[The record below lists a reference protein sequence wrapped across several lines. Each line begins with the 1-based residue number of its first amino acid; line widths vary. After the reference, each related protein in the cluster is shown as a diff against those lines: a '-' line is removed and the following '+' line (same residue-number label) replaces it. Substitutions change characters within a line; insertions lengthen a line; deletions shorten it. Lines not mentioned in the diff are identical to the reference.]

1 MEYIPV
7 RVSDIIRQ
15 VNRDIYLPAIQREFV
30 WGTDRVERLFDSI
43 MADFPIGSFLYWKLE
58 QKHKDDWPVYEFVRD
73 FDAESPDNQP
83 ANMAGITKDITLVL
97 DGQQR
102 ITSLF
107 VGLRGSYRYFRYRW
121 RETHLYLNL
130 LKPPVPNEDNP
141 EELTYEF
148 AFRENADPSDGKP
161 QLWYSVGRILDFED
175 AEDAKRDMKSQ
186 LAGLPEEQQENAN
199 KLIGRLHNRIHTTLV
214 GNYYEEKSQEYE
226 KVLQV
231 FVRANSAGQPLEY
244 SDLLLATATA
254 KWETLD
260 ARKEFHDFTKSINE
274 TGTGYNFGKDF
285 VLKASLYLTDSLP
298 IQYKVK
304 NFTRPNLRKIEANW
318 EKVKESLATTVRL
331 ISRFGFNTK
340 NVVAPLVL
348 LPIALFLL
356 KRGNRTFD
364 TSSSGADAD
373 AQVAIRRWFVFST
386 LKNAFGGSSDTILA
400 RLRDLLK
407 DCGPDS
413 PFPAS
418 NLYKALDIEPHLNT
432 AEIDRILG
440 SGYQGRYTNVVLS
453 LLYPD
458 RDWKDAVFHEDHIFP
473 QSEFRVGR
481 LRQRGYDEQ
490 KIQGYLTRFNTL
502 CNLQLLT
509 ESENLSK
516 NATPFD
522 EWIQTRDAAFHARH
536 LIPDLPTYDF
546 DHFDDF
552 AKARIKMIV
561 DALKRLDQ
569 TPTDEHD
576 AFSERGAVG
585 ELQTIRSPSANGVV
599 EERSEVRCKAQLPDE
614 NLVTSENDVVVVPAQ
629 NAWPEYHQYHAYVCQ
644 PDRSF
649 RQVKRLAFYSDGQI
663 YPLVPLILES
673 HDHVEFP
680 GEHKGRLGELVGTL
694 LKSANTRQEGTAYKV
709 VFLSAPDSPDTLKL
723 DEPIPNDCKSKAGKP
738 TAFVQNQRYVSSERL
753 KTAKTTSDL
762 VGPPQAVKQDNDDTD
777 ESLCSSA
784 ESEAMK
790 IVWVEWEPGYRP
802 DGHLTG
808 FYDRKRGHTEE
819 ERLMAFIEGF
829 AWLKGKPKQVTIRC
843 IKPDALTTQA
853 TLDSF
858 KGPIEDY
865 IRGKDLGLDY
875 LEPSRRLKVLIDG

>member
-1 MEYIPV
+1 MEYIPI

-43 MADFPIGSFLYWKLE
+43 MSDFPIGSFLYWKVE
-58 QKHKDDWPVYEFVRD
+58 QEHKDDWPVYEFVRD
-73 FDAESPDNQP
+73 FDAESPHNHP

-107 VGLRGSYRYFRYRW
+107 VGLRGSYRYFYYCW
-121 RETHLYLNL
+121 RKTRLYLNL

-148 AFRENADPSDGKP
+148 AFRENTDPFDGKP
-161 QLWYSVGRILDFED
+161 QLWYPAGRILDFED
-175 AEDAKRDMKSQ
+175 AEDAKGDMKSQ
-186 LAGLPEEQQENAN
+186 LAGLPEEQRENAN

-260 ARKEFHDFTKSINE
+260 ARTEIHDFTDSINE
-274 TGTGYNFGKDF
+274 TGTGYSFGKDF
-285 VLKASLYLTDSLP
+285 VLKASLYLTDNLP

-304 NFTRPNLRKIEANW
+304 NFTKPNLRKIEANW
-318 EKVKESLATTVRL
+318 EKIKESVATAVRL

-356 KRGNRTFD
+356 KRKTRSFD

-373 AQVAIRRWFVFST
+373 AQVAMRRWFVFST
-386 LKNAFGGSSDTILA
+386 LKNAFGSSSDTILA

-413 PFPAS
+413 PFPGPD
-418 NLYKALDIEPHLNT
+418 LYKSLGIEPHLNDN
-432 AEIDRILG
+432 EIDRILG
-440 SGYQGRYTNVVLS
+440 YGYQGRYTNLVLS

-473 QSEFRVGR
+473 QSEFQVRR
-481 LRQRGYDEQ
+481 LRKRGYDEQ
-490 KIQGYLTRFNTL
+490 KIQGYLSRFNTL

-522 EWIQTRDAAFHARH
+522 EWIQTRDAAFRARH

-546 DHFDDF
+546 DHFEDF
-552 AKARIKMIV
+552 AKAR
-561 DALKRLDQ
+561 
-569 TPTDEHD
+569 T
-576 AFSERGAVG
+576 
-585 ELQTIRSPSANGVV
+585 
-599 EERSEVRCKAQLPDE
+599 
-614 NLVTSENDVVVVPAQ
+614 NLIADV
-629 NAWPEYHQYHAYVCQ
+629 
-644 PDRSF
+644 
-649 RQVKRLAFYSDGQI
+649 
-663 YPLVPLILES
+663 
-673 HDHVEFP
+673 
-680 GEHKGRLGELVGTL
+680 
-694 LKSANTRQEGTAYKV
+694 
-709 VFLSAPDSPDTLKL
+709 
-723 DEPIPNDCKSKAGKP
+723 
-738 TAFVQNQRYVSSERL
+738 
-753 KTAKTTSDL
+753 
-762 VGPPQAVKQDNDDTD
+762 
-777 ESLCSSA
+777 
-784 ESEAMK
+784 
-790 IVWVEWEPGYRP
+790 
-802 DGHLTG
+802 
-808 FYDRKRGHTEE
+808 
-819 ERLMAFIEGF
+819 
-829 AWLKGKPKQVTIRC
+829 LKG
-843 IKPDALTTQA
+843 L
-853 TLDSF
+853 
-858 KGPIEDY
+858 
-865 IRGKDLGLDY
+865 
-875 LEPSRRLKVLIDG
+875 